1 MFADDERQT
10 GKRFGWVIVARP
22 DVTWFSPLQPDDVL
36 ARARSGP
43 YLGERRSVRGRPS
56 IKLARNAFLVSIL

>member
-43 YLGERRSVRGRPS
+43 YLGEKRSVHGRPS
-56 IKLARNAFLVSIL
+56 ITLVGIGLSVSNL